1 MKSKN
6 WLIYSIIFIVGLSLG
21 WALFGG
27 SLETDKAKAHD
38 HKKSTTWT
46 CSMHPSVEKDEPGQ
60 CPICG
65 MDLVKKGKAE
75 SASSQVQFKMTKASE
90 SLLNVQT
97 ATVKKRKPTH
107 KIRLN
112 GTVTADED
120 RVQHQTAHFPGR
132 IDKLYV
138 STTGE
143 YVRDG
148 DKLADLFSP
157 ELITAQQEL
166 FEAMKNRKANP
177 AMFEAAKEK
186 LSLLKLP
193 DAQIQRIIK
202 RGEVQDAI
210 TFYADVNG
218 YVLEKNVSY
227 GDHVANGTVMYEVA
241 DLSEVWVSFEAYEQ
255 DVDALEVWDTVIFEV
270 GSLPGKTF
278 KAPITYID
286 PAIDHQT
293 RVAEVRV
300 EVQNPKQRL
309 KPGMFA
315 SGTVRAQQPTQQ
327 MVVPTSAVMWTGPRS
342 VVYTPA
348 PEGSSANYKYHEVT
362 LGANLGD
369 HYIIEEGLEV
379 GQEVITNANFLLDA
393 EAQLQGKASMMHKPD
408 KEADQTAQQK
418 QSKESIQQDFEAPTA
433 FREPF
438 TQFLQTY
445 LQLKDTLVAGDTV
458 AAVQI
463 SKSALEQLSSVK
475 MKHLESQ
482 AAHQF
487 WMPRKD
493 TLKRALQ
500 TVQDQAVIDAQRS
513 AFIPLSKTT
522 IALVKAFGPLSSD
535 TLYVQHCP
543 MANDSK
549 GADWLSQKKP
559 IRNPYY
565 GDQMLRCGRVT
576 TTLTNEP

>member
-1 MKSKN
+1 MKTKQLLTHA
-6 WLIYSIIFIVGLSLG
+6 LILIAGFSIG

-27 SLETDKAKAHD
+27 SSEPDKAQAHD
-38 HKKSTTWT
+38 HKESTTWT

-65 MDLVKKGKAE
+65 MDLIKKGKAE
-75 SASSQVQFKMTKASE
+75 STSSQVQFKMTKASE

-120 RVQHQTAHFPGR
+120 LVQHQTAHFPGR

-166 FEAMKNRKANP
+166 FEAMKNREANP

-227 GDHVANGTVMYEVA
+227 GDHVHNGTVMYEVA
-241 DLSEVWVSFEAYEQ
+241 DLSEVWVTFEAYEQ
-255 DVDALEVWDTVIFEV
+255 DVDALEVGDTVTFEV

-278 KAPITYID
+278 KAPVTYID

-293 RVAEVRV
+293 RVAQVRV
-300 EVQNPKQRL
+300 ELRNPEQRL
-309 KPGMFA
+309 NPGMFA
-315 SGTVRAQQPTQQ
+315 QGTAHAQSQTQQ
-327 MVVPTSAVMWTGPRS
+327 LVVPSSAVLWTGQRS

-348 PEGSSANYKYHEVT
+348 PENSSANYQYHEVT

-369 HYIIEEGLEV
+369 HYIIQEGLEA

-393 EAQLQGKASMMHKPD
+393 EAQLQGKASMMHKPNKKETQMD
-408 KEADQTAQQK
+408 KEE
-418 QSKESIQQDFEAPTA
+418 QSKASAQQDFGAPAA
-433 FREPF
+433 FKEPLS
-438 TQFLQTY
+438 QFLQTY
-445 LQLKDTLVAGDTV
+445 LRLKDTLVAGDAE

-463 SKSALEQLSSVK
+463 SESALERLSAVK
-475 MKHLESQ
+475 MKHLESK

-493 TLKRALQ
+493 TLKQALQ
-500 TVQDQAVIDAQRS
+500 TVQDQSAIDEQRT
-513 AFIPLSKTT
+513 AFIPLSKTM
-522 IALVKAFGPLSSD
+522 IAIVKAFSPLNGD

-543 MANDSK
+543 MANDNK
-549 GADWLSQKKP
+549 GADWLSEKKP

-565 GDQMLRCGRVT
+565 GDQMLTCGSVT
-576 TTLTNEP
+576 DSIGNK